1 MLNKLAYLYLLWS
14 MTAAGTQTYTMHHDT
29 IEYQMSAHGIVT
41 EKLTEGCEQ
50 DLDDTYTVT
59 LLNGT
64 LIDITADD
72 LLPGDDVTV
81 YYLDGEIV
89 RVLYGHR

>member
-1 MLNKLAYLYLLWS
+1 MLNKLAYLYLLWA
-14 MTAAGTQTYTMHHDT
+14 MTAADTQTYTMHQDI

-41 EKLTEGCEQ
+41 DKLTEGCET
-50 DLDDTYTVT
+50 DENDVYTVT

-72 LLPGDDVTV
+72 LNIGDDVTV
-81 YYLDGEIV
+81 YFHNGEIV
-89 RVLYGHR
+89 RVLYGKR

>member
-1 MLNKLAYLYLLWS
+1 MLNKLAYLYLLWA
-14 MTAAGTQTYTMHHDT
+14 MTAADTQTYTMHHDI

-41 EKLTEGCEQ
+41 DKLTEGCET
-50 DLDDTYTVT
+50 DENDVYTVT

-72 LLPGDDVTV
+72 LNIGDEVTV
-81 YYLDGEIV
+81 YFNDGEIV
-89 RVLYGHR
+89 RVLYGKR

>member
-1 MLNKLAYLYLLWS
+1 MLNKLAYLYLLWA
-14 MTAAGTQTYTMHHDT
+14 MTAADTQTYTMHQDI

-41 EKLTEGCEQ
+41 DKLTEGCEQ

-64 LIDITADD
+64 LIDIVADD

-81 YYLDGEIV
+81 YFNDGEIV
-89 RVLYGHR
+89 RVLYGKR

>member
-1 MLNKLAYLYLLWS
+1 MLNKLAYLYLLWA
-14 MTAAGTQTYTMHHDT
+14 MTAADTQTYTMHQDI

-41 EKLTEGCEQ
+41 DKLTEGCEQ

-64 LIDITADD
+64 LIDIVADD
-72 LLPGDDVTV
+72 LLPGDEVTV
-81 YYLDGEIV
+81 YFNDGEIV
-89 RVLYGHR
+89 RVLYGKR

>member
-1 MLNKLAYLYLLWS
+1 MLNKLAYLYLLWA
-14 MTAAGTQTYTMHHDT
+14 MTAADTQTYTMHQDT

-41 EKLTEGCEQ
+41 DKLTEGCEQ

-64 LIDITADD
+64 LIDIVADD
-72 LLPGDDVTV
+72 LLPGDEVTV
-81 YYLDGEIV
+81 YFNDGEIV
-89 RVLYGHR
+89 RVLYGKR

>member
-14 MTAAGTQTYTMHHDT
+14 MTAAGTQTYTMHNDV